1 MQVTVGNYLFRMIY
15 YFSLPRHILNTLAYF
30 LFYGAEFAVV
40 WKKRKKFIK
49 EFQNKQLLSGK
60 CGEYM

>member
-1 MQVTVGNYLFRMIY
+1 MQVTVGNYLFRTIY

-49 EFQNKQLLSGK
+49 EFQNK
-60 CGEYM
+60 